1 MVQFFW
7 KYLIWLMKYKSYY
20 LLCLVLVILDQLT
33 KQIVVSL
40 FNLGESMV
48 INSYLS
54 WTYIQNTGA
63 AFSILSGG
71 GAIQKAFLLG
81 VSLFVSAMVMVWIHK
96 TPAIRRQRLFGQF
109 LLLSGALG
117 NLLDRAQ
124 YGYVVDFIDVHYQNY
139 YWPVFNVADSLIF
152 IGVILILFER
162 RQPALWKFLYK

>member
-1 MVQFFW
+1 
-7 KYLIWLMKYKSYY
+7 MKYKSYY
-20 LLCLVLVILDQLT
+20 LMCLALVILDQLT

-40 FNLGESMV
+40 FALGESIV

-63 AFSILSGG
+63 AFGILSGG
-71 GAIQKAFLLG
+71 GVIQKAFLLA

-96 TPAIRRQRLFGQF
+96 TPAIRRQRLFGQII
-109 LLLSGALG
+109 LLSGALG

-152 IGVILILFER
+152 IGVILLLFER
-162 RQPALWKFLYK
+162 RQPSF

>member
-7 KYLIWLMKYKSYY
+7 KYLLWLMKYKSYY

-71 GAIQKAFLLG
+71 GAIQKTFLLG

>member
-1 MVQFFW
+1 
-7 KYLIWLMKYKSYY
+7 MKYKSYY
-20 LLCLVLVILDQLT
+20 FLCLALVVLDQLT

-40 FNLGESMV
+40 FTLGESMV

-63 AFSILSGG
+63 AFSILSDG
-71 GAIQKAFLLG
+71 GAIQRAFLLA
-81 VSLFVSAMVMVWIHK
+81 VSLFVSAMLMVWIHK

-109 LLLSGALG
+109 ILLSGALG

-124 YGYVVDFIDVHYQNY
+124 YGYVVDFIDVHYENY

-152 IGVILILFER
+152 VGVVLLLFER
-162 RQPALWKFLYK
+162 RKPSL

>member
-1 MVQFFW
+1 
-7 KYLIWLMKYKSYY
+7 
-20 LLCLVLVILDQLT
+20 LLCLALVILDQLT

-40 FNLGESMV
+40 FTLGESTV

-81 VSLFVSAMVMVWIHK
+81 VSLFVSLMVMVWIHK
-96 TPAIRRQRLFGQF
+96 TQAIYRQRLFGQF
-109 LLLSGALG
+109 ILLSGALG

-152 IGVILILFER
+152 IGVILLIFER
-162 RQPALWKFLYK
+162 RQPSF